1 MSTPTPTPPPT
12 GSPGIAQQVRA
23 DIAKDAASL
32 TGVAK
37 SFEQKQAGWLRLN
50 AAPLLIGFA
59 VGAIASGVIAH
70 ALHL

>member
-1 MSTPTPTPPPT
+1 MSTPSPT
-12 GSPGIAQQVRA
+12 GQGPSIVQRVKDDMARSEA
-23 DIAKDAASL
+23 AAKARVYA
-32 TGVAK
+32 
-37 SFEQKQAGWLRLN
+37 FEQKQAGWLRLN